1 MDMLIAMKV
10 MTEVARTGSFVGASR
25 SLSLSPA
32 SISRIVGELEAELQA
47 RLVNRTT
54 RQLKLTEAGE
64 AFVAR
69 APGILEEV
77 EALRYAVA
85 DHHAVPRGRLRI
97 SCVAGFGNECLAP
110 ALPAFLARHPGLQV
124 TLDVDNRKID
134 LLEDHYD
141 VAIRLG
147 PLPASSLIAQR
158 IATQRVVFVATP
170 GFVARHGRPERISD
184 LAGLP
189 SIMQVSGDWG
199 KLHRFRYGGEVVDF
213 AAPQEFVVGSA
224 AAARN
229 AVLTGHGYGLLNDF
243 AVERDLAEGRL
254 VRLLEHYEPEERPI
268 LAIRSHRVHVPQ
280 KILTFL
286 DFLRV
291 TFRP

>member
-10 MTEVARTGSFVGASR
+10 LTEVARTGSFVGASR

-32 SISRIVGELEAELQA
+32 SISRIVGELEAELHA

-54 RQLKLTEAGE
+54 RQLNLTEAGE

-77 EALRYAVA
+77 EALR
-85 DHHAVPRGRLRI
+85 HAVGERHAAPRGRLRI
-97 SCVAGFGNECLAP
+97 SCVAAFGSYCLAP
-110 ALPAFLARHPGLQV
+110 ALPAFLAQHPGLQV
-124 TLDVDNRKID
+124 ALDIDNRKVD

-170 GFVARHGRPERISD
+170 GFVARYGQPARIED
-184 LAGLP
+184 LAILP
-189 SIMQVSGDWG
+189 SVMQVSGDWG
-199 KLHRFRYGGEVVDF
+199 KLYRFQHAGRAVEF
-213 AAPQEFVVGSA
+213 AAPQDFVVGSA
-224 AAARN
+224 AAARS
-229 AVLTGHGYGLLNDF
+229 AVLTGHGYSLLNQF
-243 AVERDLAEGRL
+243 AVAGDLAAGRL
-254 VRLLEHYEPEERPI
+254 VRLLEPYQPEERPI
-268 LAIRSHRVHVPQ
+268 FAIRTHRSHVPQ
-280 KILTFL
+280 KIVAFL
-286 DFLRV
+286 DFLRA